1 MSFEWQTEDERSWE
15 QPDAAADDQGNGS
28 GRRWP
33 WLLLVVVLLAGG
45 AYAAWRQVQE
55 RVDEATEVVRDEVR
69 TSYSLSHRAASQQ
82 DEELF
87 VTLLSGR
94 SATWTDSQKAR
105 LARGL
110 LFEET
115 VRVLDFEPQ
124 DEASTPPEVA
134 LNPELS
140 EAVLTA
146 RRRFVVDAGAG
157 LTETVTLTQ
166 THVFREGSQ
175 RWLLSPPTDEFWGG
189 AWRTRTGEALQLAYR
204 PRDEDLARRLGD
216 DLERKLLEMCRTL
229 ISCPDDFS
237 MSLRLESDPQSI
249 LFAADGEQRLSGDRE
264 LILPTPTLVGL
275 PADEAA
281 YAALFRGY
289 ARHLL
294 SAAMMRVLEYTC
306 CETVVYHEALLDWQL
321 SRLNLR
327 STPIA
332 TEDYLYLVDAPT
344 SIDHMVALSRPRTPL
359 GPGEEAPPEV
369 HAFIDFMQSNLSMRR
384 DPLLELQR
392 SLIQNGS
399 FWTWV
404 SFLTDYQPG
413 NPSALWSDW
422 SDFMFEK
429 AREAQEM
436 AQPLSPDLAP
446 QQDVVVL
453 CNAGSGLDLYRYSL
467 LTGEWSREIEAG
479 FENAFVA
486 AVPDGNGYLLSGQ
499 SPEQAQQDD
508 FLEFTSY
515 LRYGDAPPFAI
526 SQEEGD
532 EIILFPGQVSDPAGE
547 RMVVWNY
554 SPDERGEFFPP
565 HISLLEPAR
574 CTAESC
580 SLEELPGM
588 PIWSPDGRLALVF
601 DVFNRRLLY
610 LPEERTQWQEIEA
623 NLAGRPSWLDEN
635 TFIYVEQQGGA
646 LSYAVSLFNTED
658 GEALQL
664 VSTDELRA
672 LYERRSQN
680 SRPLQITWAG
690 PHPSRDNTILVLGVG
705 NDTTG
710 YLFTL
715 SLQPD
720 QSFASATEPQ
730 VSVLETFRVTGPS
743 EPWFGT
749 NYLENERYL
758 MIPSHRGGQSGTTIY
773 DLQAERVVL
782 ESAIS
787 NGDDFNGAGT
797 WTLDGNWFARALP
810 RALDLL
816 SPSLQND
823 GRPYRQLIFHD
834 FEYCRSPVWV
844 NRQ

>member
-15 QPDAAADDQGNGS
+15 QPDAAADNQDNRP

-45 AYAAWRQVQE
+45 AYVTWRQVQE

-94 SATWTDSQKAR
+94 SATWTDSQKER

-110 LFEET
+110 LFEKT
-115 VRVLDFEPQ
+115 ARVLDFEPQ
-124 DEASTPPEVA
+124 DEASTPPEVE

-146 RRRFVVDAGAG
+146 RSRFVVDAGAG
-157 LTETVTLTQ
+157 LTETVVLTQ

-229 ISCPDDFS
+229 MSCPDDFS
-237 MSLRLESDPQSI
+237 MSLRLESDPQSV

-289 ARHLL
+289 ARQLL
-294 SAAMMRVLEYTC
+294 SAAMMRVLQYSC
-306 CETVVYHEALLDWQL
+306 CETVIYQEALLDWQL

-327 STPIA
+327 SVPIQ

-392 SLIQNGS
+392 SLTQNGS

-404 SFLTDYQPG
+404 IFSTDYQPG

-429 AREAQEM
+429 AREAQEL
-436 AQPLSPDLAP
+436 AEPPPPDDAP
-446 QQDVVVL
+446 QQDIVAL
-453 CNAGSGLDLYRYSL
+453 CNDGNGIDLYRYSL
-467 LTGEWSREIEAG
+467 LTGEWSRELEVG
-479 FENAFVA
+479 FENAVVA
-486 AVPDGNGYLLSGQ
+486 AVPDGNGYLVSGQ
-499 SPEQAQQDD
+499 FAEQGDV
-508 FLEFTSY
+508 LELTSY
-515 LRYGDAPPFAI
+515 LQRGEESPIII
-526 SQEEGD
+526 SQEGESALMLLPWQVGD
-532 EIILFPGQVSDPAGE
+532 PGNA
-547 RMVVWNY
+547 RMVVWEY
-554 SPDERGEFFPP
+554 SQSGNDEFFTPEV
-565 HISLLEPAR
+565 SLLDP
-574 CTAESC
+574 ESC
-580 SLEELPGM
+580 TPEGCTLEQLPGM
-588 PIWSPDGRLALVF
+588 PIWSPAGRLALVF
-601 DVFNRRLLY
+601 DMFDNRLLY

-623 NLAGRPSWLDEN
+623 NLAARPYWLNEE

-646 LSYAVSLFNTED
+646 LRHTVSLFNTED
-658 GEALQL
+658 GESRQL
-664 VSTDELRA
+664 VSTDELSA

-680 SRPLQITWAG
+680 SRPLQLTWAG
-690 PHPSRDNTILVLGVG
+690 PHPSRENTILVLGIG

-710 YLFTL
+710 YLFNL

-720 QSFASATEPQ
+720 QSLASATEPQ
-730 VSVLETFRVTGPS
+730 VSVLETFRVAGPS
-743 EPWFGT
+743 DPWFGFGT
-749 NYLENERYL
+749 NYLQNERFL
-758 MIPSHRGGQSGTTIY
+758 MIPSQRGGQWGTTIY
-773 DLQAERVVL
+773 DLQTERVVL
-782 ESAIS
+782 ESSIA
-787 NGDDFNGAGT
+787 NEDDFNGAGT
-797 WTLDGNWFARALP
+797 WSLDGNSFARALP

-816 SPSLQND
+816 RPSLQND